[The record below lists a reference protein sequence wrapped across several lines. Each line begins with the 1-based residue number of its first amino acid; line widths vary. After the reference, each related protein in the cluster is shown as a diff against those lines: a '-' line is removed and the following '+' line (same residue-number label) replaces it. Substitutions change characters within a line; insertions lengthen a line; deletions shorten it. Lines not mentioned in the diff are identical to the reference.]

1 MHCRKV
7 GGNNNNVVPT
17 TRRIRFS
24 LDRVVTGG
32 TYTLRVALAAAH
44 MSRIQV
50 HVNGGALF
58 SSTEFGDGNAMA
70 RHGIHGAQRDLEIP
84 IRGYLLNRGQNVI
97 SITQPRAFSIFFGVM
112 YDYVRLEGP
121 SGS

>member
-1 MHCRKV
+1 MHAGRQAVIITTSCQRHGVYGSAWPVSCRAA
-7 GGNNNNVVPT
+7 PT
-17 TRRIRFS
+17 RCAS
-24 LDRVVTGG
+24 LSRLLT
-32 TYTLRVALAAAH
+32 
-44 MSRIQV
+44 SRIQV
-50 HVNGGALF
+50 HVNGGGVLF
-58 SSTEFGDGNAMA
+58 SSTEFGGGNAIA
-70 RHGIHGAQRDLEIP
+70 RHGIHGVQWDLEIP

>member
-1 MHCRKV
+1 MLGVSHACRKA

-24 LDRVVTGG
+24 LARVVPGG

-50 HVNGGALF
+50 HVNGG
-58 SSTEFGDGNAMA
+58 GNAIA
-70 RHGIHGAQRDLEIP
+70 RHGIHGVQWDLEIP